1 MKNLLLWLMLA
12 TISLSQAQT
21 KLNYTFTLSKE
32 NIKKNQMIISDDF
45 GPSVKKKNNYIW
57 QKHGPGYHYTIRLK
71 PHKVIIRYTGKAK
84 QMERKIKA
92 LRKRILR

>member
-1 MKNLLLWLMLA
+1 MVYARSDKFITSANKADLH
-12 TISLSQAQT
+12 
-21 KLNYTFTLSKE
+21 FTLAKE
-32 NIKKNQMIISDDF
+32 NIEKNQMIISDDF
-45 GPSVKKKNNYIW
+45 GSSVMKKNSYIW
-57 QKHGPGYHYTIRLK
+57 QKHGPGYHYTIGLK

>member
-1 MKNLLLWLMLA
+1 MKNLFLWFMPA
-12 TISLSQAQT
+12 AISLSQAQT
-21 KLNYTFTLSKE
+21 KLTYTFTLAKE
-32 NIKKNQMIISDDF
+32 NIEKNQMIISDDF
-45 GPSVKKKNNYIW
+45 GSSVKKKNSYIW